1 MAALD
6 IDRIGVPE
14 LSFSPANR
22 GLTGMQS
29 WFWTPTN
36 GHAEAQVVLNR
47 FTVQATADAKFHWS
61 TGDGAV
67 FETGVGGTE
76 QNPAVRHVYNSKSSG
91 TGYNVT
97 LDMIWAG
104 GYNWFGFG
112 DAGAGQL
119 GPVTRRGTRSY
130 PVNEVRSVLQ

>member
-1 MAALD
+1 M
-6 IDRIGVPE
+6 E
-14 LSFSPANR
+14 
-22 GLTGMQS
+22 S
-29 WFWTPTN
+29 WFWTPTR
-36 GHAEAQVVLNR
+36 GEAQVEIDLR
-47 FTVQATADAKFHWS
+47 GFTVRARANAKYHWS

>member
-1 MAALD
+1 M
-6 IDRIGVPE
+6 E
-14 LSFSPANR
+14 
-22 GLTGMQS
+22 S
-29 WFWTPTN
+29 WFWTPAN
-36 GHAEAQVVLNR
+36 GHAAVAINIR
-47 FTVQATADAKFHWS
+47 GFTVQASADAKFHWA

-67 FETGVGGTE
+67 FETGSGGTE
-76 QNPAVRHVYNSKSSG
+76 QNPAVRHVYDSKSPASG
-91 TGYNVT
+91 YSVT

>member
-1 MAALD
+1 M
-6 IDRIGVPE
+6 E
-14 LSFSPANR
+14 
-22 GLTGMQS
+22 S
-29 WFWTPTN
+29 WFWTPTS
-36 GHAEAQVVLNR
+36 GEARVEINLR
-47 FTVQATADAKFHWS
+47 GFTVRARANAKYHWA

-67 FETGVGGTE
+67 FETGSGGTE
-76 QNPAVRHVYNSKSSG
+76 QNPAVRHVYDSKSPASG
-91 TGYNVT
+91 YSVT

>member
-1 MAALD
+1 M
-6 IDRIGVPE
+6 E
-14 LSFSPANR
+14 
-22 GLTGMQS
+22 S
-29 WFWTPTN
+29 WFWTPAN
-36 GHAEAQVVLNR
+36 GHAAAAINIRGFV
-47 FTVQATADAKFHWS
+47 VQATADAKFLWS

-67 FETGVGGTE
+67 IETGVGGTG
-76 QNPAVRHVYNSKSSG
+76 QNPAVRHVYDSKSPASG
-91 TGYNVT
+91 YSVT